1 MHPNHQT
8 VKRERNV
15 LDAFSNP
22 QSLARINEGAV
33 HLPHPPQQTMKV
45 DPSVAAVFDSLF
57 DDTLE
62 EEFQR
67 VLGSHNFDTDDFV
80 VRPLLPNLPKKSVTF
95 AESKPK
101 LLPREPSY
109 EDLLQQ
115 LHNQESAL
123 KKIAP
128 DIQVKGVVKKQVKAA
143 GIGQA
148 ASKLESDAK
157 PKREN
162 PLICNASREALERS
176 VQSTQEKHRLL
187 KRKSEDWNFKPK
199 SVHRKRLK
207 WEKEELT
214 LLWQGIAQHG
224 NNWTAIKNMVGTRSY
239 CQIKDKGRR
248 ALFLL
253 GWQTG
258 RSKTETDSSGVLAK
272 RIAEEVLTGL

>member
-1 MHPNHQT
+1 MQDISNEANHRHDIVELGHT
-8 VKRERNV
+8 
-15 LDAFSNP
+15 L
-22 QSLARINEGAV
+22 EGEHFAK
-33 HLPHPPQQTMKV
+33 PTMKV

-57 DDTLE
+57 DASLE

-67 VLGSHNFDTDDFV
+67 VLGSHNFDSEHI
-80 VRPLLPNLPKKSVTF
+80 VRPLIPNLKKTVSF
-95 AESKPK
+95 AECKPRI
-101 LLPREPSY
+101 LSREPSH
-109 EDLLQQ
+109 EDLLAQ
-115 LHNQESAL
+115 LRMQETAM
-123 KKIAP
+123 KKIVPGFEVASG
-128 DIQVKGVVKKQVKAA
+128 IEKKVKGDVTPTKSAAVSKAS
-143 GIGQA
+143 GR
-148 ASKLESDAK
+148 KT
-157 PKREN
+157 KREN
-162 PLICNASREALERS
+162 PLICEASKEVLEMS
-176 VQSTQEKHRLL
+176 VQNTKEKHRLL
-187 KRKSEDWNFKPK
+187 KRKSEDWNFKPH

-272 RIAEEVLTGL
+272 RIAEEVLAGL